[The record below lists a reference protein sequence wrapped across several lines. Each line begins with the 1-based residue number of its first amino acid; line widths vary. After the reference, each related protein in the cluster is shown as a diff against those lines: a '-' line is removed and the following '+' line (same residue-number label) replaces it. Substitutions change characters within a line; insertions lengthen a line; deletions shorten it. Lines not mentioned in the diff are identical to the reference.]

1 MKLFYKFCIACA
13 CMFIA
18 ATSLSSCDWDS
29 SPDYDHPT
37 YVTYSVTATDISF
50 IGPEQLLHDIQTW
63 IEANQSIYDTKIE
76 HPTGG
81 DSDYVASD
89 AEAVAK
95 YEAFA
100 SKFKA
105 YLNELQG
112 KLEADKY
119 GSGTKV
125 KAQFAISA
133 TRMQG
138 NDRTIRQETV
148 DFVYPKGGV

>member
-1 MKLFYKFCIACA
+1 MKLFHKFWIACA

-18 ATSLSSCDWDS
+18 AASLSSCDWDT

-37 YVTYSVTATDISF
+37 YVTYSVTATDVSF
-50 IGPEQLLHDIQTW
+50 TGPEQLLLDIQAW
-63 IEANQSIYDTKIE
+63 IEANQFIKDIKIE

-81 DSDYVASD
+81 DSDYVSSD
-89 AEAVAK
+89 AEVIRK

-105 YLNELQG
+105 YLNDLKG

-125 KAQFAISA
+125 ISQFAISA

-138 NDRTIRQETV
+138 NDRTLRQETV
-148 DFVYPKGGV
+148 DFVYP